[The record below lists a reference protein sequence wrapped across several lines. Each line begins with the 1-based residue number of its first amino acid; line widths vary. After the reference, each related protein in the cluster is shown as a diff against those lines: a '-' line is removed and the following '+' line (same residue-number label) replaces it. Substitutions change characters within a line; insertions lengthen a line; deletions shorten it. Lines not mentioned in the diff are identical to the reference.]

1 MLQTNKLQTDENL
14 VDTYVQKK
22 NKCTKQTIWFTA
34 ICSLVSVFAIIVILC
49 CTLMKKQSSNIIPQ
63 DLTANI
69 AYAHRGF
76 MLDTSRKFFPV
87 STILALL
94 DMMAANKLN
103 VFHWHFSDSQS
114 FSIQW
119 SYNSTSINGA
129 DYYSLADVSQVI
141 AKAASLNI
149 EVIPEFEMPGHSDI
163 FGIKFPSIISGI
175 PDVNNPQAEMN
186 LKSPDL
192 KPMIT
197 TLLKDFLSAA
207 KPFNASKRVH
217 LGADEVAM
225 IWPDTNPKATYT
237 SFENSYLLPKVKSFG
252 KTAIVWNDPITSQ
265 SLALSKEFTIQV
277 WTGKSELSSVLSKGY
292 KAIVST
298 SQEWYIGNAT
308 PEKIANYVLNSSLII
323 GAEVVWFTSP
333 GDDPV
338 DISWLEPVI
347 VAAGKKLNGL

>member
-1 MLQTNKLQTDENL
+1 MLKSNKMYTDESL
-14 VDTYVQKK
+14 VNSSASQKSNCSK
-22 NKCTKQTIWFTA
+22 KTIILTT
-34 ICSLVSVFAIIVILC
+34 ICSVVSIIIVVVVLC
-49 CTLMKKQSSNIIPQ
+49 CTLINKKQDPIVNKIF
-63 DLTANI
+63 T
-69 AYAHRGF
+69 HRGF

-87 STILALL
+87 STILTLL

-103 VFHWHFSDSQS
+103 VFHWHFSDAQS
-114 FSIQW
+114 FSVQW

-129 DYYSLADVSQVI
+129 QFYSLADVSQVI

-149 EVIPEFEMPGHSDI
+149 EVIPEFEMPGHCDI
-163 FGIKFPSIISGI
+163 FGVKFPSIISGT
-175 PDVNNPQAEMN
+175 PNVNNPEAEMN

-192 KPMIT
+192 QPMIS
-197 TLLKDFLSAA
+197 TLLSDFLAA
-207 KPFNASKRVH
+207 SKPFTASKRVH

-225 IWPDTNPKATYT
+225 IWPDTDHKSTYT
-237 SFENSYLLPKVKSFG
+237 AFENDFLLPKVKSFG

-265 SLALSKEFTIQV
+265 QLALSKEFTIQV
-277 WTGKSELSSVLSKGY
+277 WTGKSELSSILSKGY
-292 KAIVST
+292 QTIVST

-308 PEKIANYVLNSSLII
+308 PDKISNYVLDNSKII